1 MEYENFEVAFEHL
14 KSIIEKFETNDNISL
29 DELVKNYEEG
39 MKAYAYCSKKLD
51 DTQKII
57 KLIDENNTTDINW
70 INNTFMQINNWYL

>member
-39 MKAYAYCSKKLD
+39 MKAYTYCSKKLD

-57 KLIDENNTTDINW
+57 KLIDENNATDINW

>member
-29 DELVKNYEEG
+29 NELVKNYEEG
-39 MKAYAYCSKKLD
+39 MKAYSYCSRKLD

-57 KLIDENNTTDINW
+57 KLIDENNATDI
-70 INNTFMQINNWYL
+70 

>member
-1 MEYENFEVAFEHL
+1 MEYENFEIAFEHL

-39 MKAYAYCSKKLD
+39 MKAYSYCSKKLD
-51 DTQKII
+51 DTQKTI
-57 KLIDENNTTDINW
+57 KLIDDSSTEINNW